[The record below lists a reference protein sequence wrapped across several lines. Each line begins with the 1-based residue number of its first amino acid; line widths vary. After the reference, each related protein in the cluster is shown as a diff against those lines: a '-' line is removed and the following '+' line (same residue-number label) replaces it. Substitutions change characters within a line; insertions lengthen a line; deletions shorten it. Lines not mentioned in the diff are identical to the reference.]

1 MYKTSKPTIKTIKI
15 IFLFLIILL
24 PIFILIGLE
33 TILRLADFNQ
43 NYGRLFIPYEYRQD
57 CFIVNGEI
65 GKFYFTGSGYGS
77 LGTQE
82 VFLTPKPDNT
92 IRIFTLGGST
102 TAGYPYLYSGTFAAL
117 LEQRLQKLS
126 LENEIEVIN
135 LGMTAINSYTVRDFA
150 HECLDYDPDLIIIY
164 AGHNE
169 FYGAL
174 GSASAQAS
182 VFGTNRTLTLAYLK
196 LKRLKIYQAI
206 QHLTGKLK
214 SGLNSKNTASQ
225 GILMARM
232 AREKAIPVSDP
243 IYHNTKTVFQD
254 NLQDIATWTRQQ
266 AVPLLLATLAS
277 NIRDQKP
284 FVSIHTSGIDTT
296 LFSVNLTQ
304 VKQAMLEEKYASALT
319 RLEQLITADPEYALL
334 HFYAGRC
341 AELLNKYEIAARYY
355 HRARNLDGL
364 RFRASD
370 EFNEIIRSIA
380 NQPGVYLCELESK
393 LRQYTSHG
401 LIGKELMLEHLHP
414 NLEGYFRMGQILAE
428 TIIDLELLPEPVID
442 PANIPNDDYF
452 RQRIAVTELDLRIA
466 DYRIKMLT
474 SGWPFSEGNRKFNTA
489 DIPQTTIMDRLAKKV
504 ILRNSNYE
512 KAHVELAHHYIEIG
526 RTDLAIEEYQA
537 LAATFPFN
545 ESPYQI
551 LGKLLVNIREFQE
564 AIPYLH
570 RSVFLINDAFSNK
583 WLGSILMNQQKTRQG
598 LPYLEEAVRLNPSDG
613 QAHYNLSGAYLLTN
627 NPDKALETINLLLE
641 RMPNFPGAR
650 EFQQR
655 LTVHNN

>member
-1 MYKTSKPTIKTIKI
+1 MRR
-15 IFLFLIILL
+15 IFPLIIALIPILL
-24 PIFILIGLE
+24 ILVIE
-33 TILRLADFNQ
+33 ISLRLTGMGYDN
-43 NYGRLFIPYEYRQD
+43 RLFIPYS
-57 CFIVNGEI
+57 EI
-65 GKFYFTGSGYGS
+65 DGYYLPNSNIALRYFSPPSPTGFPSDDIFS
-77 LGTQE
+77 IE
-82 VFLTPKPDNT
+82 KSDST
-92 IRIFTLGGST
+92 IRVFILGGST
-102 TAGYPYLYSGTFAAL
+102 TAGFPYFFNGSFAKHLDDRLAYLYPHY
-117 LEQRLQKLS
+117 R
-126 LENEIEVIN
+126 IEVIN

-466 DYRIKMLT
+466 DYQTQILT
-474 SGWPFSEGNRKFNTA
+474 SGWPFTNTVRHLKLSDFIPKTQIEKIALATLKKQLNYWQAHWQMA
-489 DIPQTTIMDRLAKKV
+489 DHYLQVNQPEAAEAEANALIRAFSHHWQAYLQLGK
-504 ILRNSNYE
+504 ILVKTGQFE
-512 KAHVELAHHYIEIG
+512 KALSVLKTVAAKTKEPFSQKWIG
-526 RTDLAIEEYQA
+526 SIYLKNGSVR
-537 LAATFPFN
+537 
-545 ESPYQI
+545 
-551 LGKLLVNIREFQE
+551 E
-564 AIPYLH
+564 AIPYLEVALQLDPVDH
-570 RSVFLINDAFSNK
+570 QCR
-583 WLGSILMNQQKTRQG
+583 
-598 LPYLEEAVRLNPSDG
+598 
-613 QAHYNLSGAYLLTN
+613 YNLGGAYLLDRQT
-627 NPDKALETINLLLE
+627 DKARTLLE
-641 RMPNFPGAR
+641 QLLKQAPNYPGTR
-650 EFQQR
+650 KLYNQIKK
-655 LTVHNN
+655 